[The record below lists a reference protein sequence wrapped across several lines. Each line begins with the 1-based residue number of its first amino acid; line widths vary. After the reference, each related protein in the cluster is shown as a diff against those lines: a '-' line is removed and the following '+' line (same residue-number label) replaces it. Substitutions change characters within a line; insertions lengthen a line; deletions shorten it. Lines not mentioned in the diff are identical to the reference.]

1 MSLAHRRPGD
11 GRGSDPAGERYRR
24 SRFLFLG
31 ATFFYWAALYIY
43 VPVLPVYAESIVNS
57 LSMVGIIISSYALPQ
72 LLFRI
77 PVGLR
82 FDRVARRKPLVMAGL
97 LLTSAGA
104 AGLAFAGHGWSLA
117 AARAVTGAGAAGW
130 VAFTV
135 FFTGYFDSAHAAR
148 AIGTIN
154 AVNQIAQ
161 VVATGS
167 GGVIVDAAGY
177 QAVFLLAAVLGLL
190 GAAALALAAE
200 PAGAPRR
207 STPASLHEVAAH
219 PLLLAAAGMAVLLQ
233 FANFASIFGFVP
245 VYGARIGAS
254 SSQLGLITMLTLSS
268 SAVAALTS
276 VRIAERLG
284 YSLTLVAAAL
294 VLGACLLAVPLT
306 HTPATLAAVQFAS
319 GFGRGSLATLLM
331 ALSIRSAPAGARATA
346 MGVFQAVYAAGML
359 AGPTVSGLIA
369 DSLDLPA
376 VFRVS
381 AALCLVLAVTALHPV
396 VRRAD

>member
-1 MSLAHRRPGD
+1 MSSVHARPE
-11 GRGSDPAGERYRR
+11 GRSGGPPVAGAYRR
-24 SRFLFLG
+24 SRFLFLV

-77 PVGLR
+77 PLGVR
-82 FDRVARRKPLVMAGL
+82 FDRVAQRKPLVAAGL
-97 LLTSAGA
+97 LLVSAGA

-117 AARAVTGAGAAGW
+117 AARAVTGAGAAAW

-148 AIGTIN
+148 AIGIIN
-154 AVNQIAQ
+154 SVNQIAQ

-177 QAVFLLAAVLGLL
+177 RAVFLLAAVLGLL
-190 GAAALALAAE
+190 GVGALLFATE
-200 PAGAPRR
+200 PGGTLRRPAPGRFR
-207 STPASLHEVAAH
+207 EVAAQ

-254 SSQLGLITMLTLSS
+254 NSELGLITMVTLGS
-268 SAVAALTS
+268 SAVAAYFC
-276 VRIAERLG
+276 VRLAEKLG
-284 YSLTLVAAAL
+284 YSRTLVAAAL
-294 VLGACLLAVPLT
+294 LLALCLLAVPFTSSPHEL
-306 HTPATLAAVQFAS
+306 ATVQFVS

-369 DSLDLPA
+369 DSLDLAA

-381 AALCLVLAVTALHPV
+381 AALCLVLAVTAFHPV
-396 VRRAD
+396 VRRAA